1 MSELAFRVLASSV
14 SLPKAI
20 SGAAN
25 QSKTIKQ
32 NKNFFIIILKTTTT
46 IIRYNNKVCKVA
58 ILKI

>member
-25 QSKTIKQ
+25 QSKKIKQ
-32 NKNFFIIILKTTTT
+32 NKNFIII
-46 IIRYNNKVCKVA
+46 I
-58 ILKI
+58 